1 MAGNKWYVVFVGREP
16 GIYDNWQVA
25 KAQVD
30 NFPDARY
37 RGFTSKVEATIA
49 YRKATTGE
57 DADDIAR
64 IMNGAISNIYDKP
77 HVSYKDFPQIEQTA
91 WAVDASC
98 PGNPGP
104 MEYQCIDLATGKRV
118 FHYGPM
124 QGGTNNIGEFLAIVH
139 ALALQYQHGI
149 CHTIYSDSVTAM
161 SWVRKR
167 HVNTAIKPTAANAAV
182 FDLIRRAE
190 KWLLEHPVAPS
201 IRKWDTDT
209 WGEIPADFGR
219 K

>member
-16 GIYDNWQVA
+16 GIYDNWPLAQ
-25 KAQVD
+25 AQVD
-30 NFPDARY
+30 NFPGAVY
-37 RGFTSKVEATIA
+37 RGFKSKVEATMA
-49 YRKATTGE
+49 YRQATTAD
-57 DADDIAR
+57 DAQDIAR
-64 IMNGAISNIYDKP
+64 ILTGAITKITGKP
-77 HVSYKDFPQIEQTA
+77 GCSYKDFPQIEQTA

-118 FHYGPM
+118 FHYGPVA
-124 QGGTNNIGEFLAIVH
+124 GGTNNIGEFLAIVH
-139 ALALQYQHGI
+139 ALALQYQRGI
-149 CHTIYSDSVTAM
+149 CHTIYSDSKTAM
-161 SWVRKR
+161 AWVRKR
-167 HVNTAIKPTAANAAV
+167 HANTAIKPNAANTAV
-182 FDLIRRAE
+182 LDLIQRAE
-190 KWLLEHPVAPS
+190 KWLLEHPIQPS